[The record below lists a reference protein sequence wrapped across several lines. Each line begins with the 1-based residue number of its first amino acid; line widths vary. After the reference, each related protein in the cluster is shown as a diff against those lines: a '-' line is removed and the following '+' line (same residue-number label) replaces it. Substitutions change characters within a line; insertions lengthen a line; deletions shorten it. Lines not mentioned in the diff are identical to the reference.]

1 MSVMSIRIPEE
12 KRKQLKA
19 IASLEGKSMSNIVSD
34 LIEEYVV
41 EAQERL
47 QEKGEILEIM
57 KASEGAFSEWDNE
70 EDEVYNDL

>member
-19 IASLEGKSMSNIVSD
+19 IASLEGKSMTNIVSD
-34 LIEEYVV
+34 LIEEYVA
-41 EAQERL
+41 EAQVRL
-47 QEKGEILEIM
+47 QDKAELKEIM
-57 KASEGAFSEWDNE
+57 KASESSFSEWDNA